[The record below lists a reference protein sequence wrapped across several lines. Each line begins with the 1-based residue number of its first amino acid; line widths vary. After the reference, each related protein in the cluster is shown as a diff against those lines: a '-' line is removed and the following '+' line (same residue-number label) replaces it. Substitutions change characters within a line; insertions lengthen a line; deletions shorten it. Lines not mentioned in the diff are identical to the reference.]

1 MKLKIL
7 TVELVFQSLL
17 SIVTTLCVIYQYFQ
31 NDFLMAFLIAL
42 FFVGIGNLIGFF
54 VRLSTIESPFN
65 KYYFY
70 GIAVFFILTFLLYK
84 FDLEEETIFSF
95 LGIGGVL
102 FNLYYLFYGF
112 INVKKLSDE
121 AKVIQ

>member
-7 TVELVFQSLL
+7 TVELVFQILL
-17 SIVTTLCVIYQYFQ
+17 SIGSTLCVIYQYFQ

-42 FFVGIGNLIGFF
+42 FFVGVGNLIGFF
-54 VRLSTIESPFN
+54 VRLSTIESQFH
-65 KYYFY
+65 KYYSY
-70 GIAVFFILTFLLYK
+70 GVIAFFVLTFLLYK
-84 FDLEEETIFSF
+84 FDLEEETIFNF

-102 FNLYYLFYGF
+102 FNLYYLMYGF

-121 AKVIQ
+121 TKMIQ

>member
-70 GIAVFFILTFLLYK
+70 GIVVFFVLTFLLNK

>member
-70 GIAVFFILTFLLYK
+70 GIVVFFVLTFLLYK

>member
-7 TVELVFQSLL
+7 TVELVFQILL
-17 SIVTTLCVIYQYFQ
+17 SIGSTLCVVYQYFQ

-54 VRLSTIESPFN
+54 IRLSTIQSPFN

-70 GIAVFFILTFLLYK
+70 GIVVFFAMTFLLYK
-84 FDLEEETIFSF
+84 FDFGEETIFNF

-102 FNLYYLFYGF
+102 FNLYYLMYVF

-121 AKVIQ
+121 AKVIL